1 MTDRNK
7 WGVIKRMQN
16 NDSSQEQSPQTP
28 VYRSSSK
35 RIAKNTLMLYFR
47 QILIMLVSLY
57 TVRVILNTLGA
68 VDYGI
73 YNVVAGVVTMF
84 SFLSGAMATASQRYF
99 AFEMGRGDEE
109 ALKKTFSVTVI
120 VYAILAIII
129 VLLAETVGLWFIN
142 YKLVIPQE
150 RIHAARWIYQFSVMT
165 CAVSVMT
172 TPYLSLIL
180 SREKMEIYAWMS
192 ILEAVMKLLIVY
204 LLNIISYD
212 KLFVYGILL
221 LAVTILN
228 TTVYK
233 IYCRR
238 NFAES
243 RFSFYWNSR
252 TLKEM
257 ISFTGWFFFSMFS
270 GTIQAQAVS
279 VLCNIFFGPAVNAAQ
294 GIAVKIRSVSD
305 TFANNFSTASR
316 PQIIKNYASYNYRKM
331 FELLYRTCKTTYY
344 LTLIIVVS
352 VIADIDTILRIWLVN
367 VPLHTVNFARLL
379 MIESLVSSVAFAM
392 SSANQAT
399 GKVKWYCLTLGS
411 TAIISIPFL
420 YLFLK
425 MGYSPEIIY
434 IVTVL
439 TQVVLTII
447 RTLFLKNIPGFSFKE
462 VINKVYVPILKV
474 TVPAAVIAWFLKFAS
489 ETTVFLFLGITV
501 RFIMIIAIIYFIGFS
516 RSERIFILQIFKSIF
531 RRRKNEQNYRAS

>member
-1 MTDRNK
+1 
-7 WGVIKRMQN
+7 MQN

-109 ALKKTFSVTVI
+109 ALKKTFSLTVI

-192 ILEAVMKLLIVY
+192 ILEACLLSLI
-204 LLNIISYD
+204 
-212 KLFVYGILL
+212 
-221 LAVTILN
+221 
-228 TTVYK
+228 
-233 IYCRR
+233 
-238 NFAES
+238 
-243 RFSFYWNSR
+243 
-252 TLKEM
+252 TL
-257 ISFTGWFFFSMFS
+257 
-270 GTIQAQAVS
+270 
-279 VLCNIFFGPAVNAAQ
+279 
-294 GIAVKIRSVSD
+294 
-305 TFANNFSTASR
+305 
-316 PQIIKNYASYNYRKM
+316 IKNSM
-331 FELLYRTCKTTYY
+331 VE
-344 LTLIIVVS
+344 
-352 VIADIDTILRIWLVN
+352 
-367 VPLHTVNFARLL
+367 
-379 MIESLVSSVAFAM
+379 E
-392 SSANQAT
+392 
-399 GKVKWYCLTLGS
+399 
-411 TAIISIPFL
+411 
-420 YLFLK
+420 
-425 MGYSPEIIY
+425 
-434 IVTVL
+434 
-439 TQVVLTII
+439 
-447 RTLFLKNIPGFSFKE
+447 
-462 VINKVYVPILKV
+462 
-474 TVPAAVIAWFLKFAS
+474 
-489 ETTVFLFLGITV
+489 
-501 RFIMIIAIIYFIGFS
+501 
-516 RSERIFILQIFKSIF
+516 
-531 RRRKNEQNYRAS
+531 